1 MDNTKRCGCKRHGE
15 FIEGKSSF
23 SLKVLAHRPEG
34 YRKGDIDFLIRNG
47 WLTTK
52 CKHLCTVCNERA
64 RELNDNSDGASL
76 AKKSRINYNINE
88 VISDIESN
96 KVPEEDL
103 LNLASALGKSQSET
117 FKTKAKDTTK
127 LYKDNLTDIKQL
139 ELDESSIV
147 ITFLMALVGLTNE
160 SVNKGRCLALFAAI
174 DCLLAA
180 STAGTITPLFFTL
193 NLILYFVAGSKTI
206 ISYLQCGQHIFPTL
220 LSYSEST
227 GLFYSE

>member
-1 MDNTKRCGCKRHGE
+1 MDNTKRCGCKRRGE

-23 SLKVLAHRPEG
+23 SLKVLAHRPAG

-52 CKHLCTVCNERA
+52 CRYLCTVCNERA

-76 AKKSRINYNINE
+76 PKKSRNNYNINV
-88 VISDIESN
+88 VISDIESI
-96 KVPEEDL
+96 PEEDL
-103 LNLASALGKSQSET
+103 LNQASALGKSQSET

-147 ITFLMALVGLTNE
+147 ITFLMAFVGLTNE
-160 SVNKGRCLALFAAI
+160 SVNKGRCLALFEAI

-180 STAGTITPLFFTL
+180 STEGTITPLL
-193 NLILYFVAGSKTI
+193 LRLI
-206 ISYLQCGQHIFPTL
+206 
-220 LSYSEST
+220 
-227 GLFYSE
+227 